1 MNDIRLLDCTL
12 RDGGYVNDWNFG
24 HDNLVSIFERLV
36 DANVDMIEIGFLDE
50 RRPFD
55 INRSIMP
62 DTDSVARIYGKLDR
76 KQTMVVGMIDYGTC
90 SMEQIR
96 PCSESFLDGIRVIF
110 KKHLREVAF
119 AFCKGLKEK
128 GYKVFAQLVAVTSY
142 DDEEMM
148 DVVRLANEVKPYAVS
163 MVDTYGLMH
172 QNNLL
177 HYFHL
182 LDTHLNAEIG
192 LGYHAHN
199 NFQMGYANCIA
210 MLSNQ
215 IDRMLIVDGSIYG
228 MGKSAGNVPIELVA
242 MYMNNA
248 LGKRYHISQILEAI
262 DANISQFYHP
272 ATWGYNMFYYVAAF
286 NDCHPE
292 YVSYLMN
299 KRTLSIKSINEILGK
314 LQGEKKLLFDKNV
327 IETLYV
333 EYQKKDVND
342 AQDRERLK
350 EKLSGRKILL
360 IGSGVTI
367 KTQRERISGF
377 IKDNGPVIISINYVP
392 EEFTPDYI
400 FLSNSKRY
408 VQLATRLSQEK
419 FTLIATSNLTGT
431 KEAAFD
437 YVLNFSSLMDSEA
450 EIVDNP
456 LIMLLKALID
466 LACQE
471 VTLAGFD
478 GYSGEA
484 SNYYNSSMEYDFAK
498 NMAEYLNQYTTT
510 FLKEIRNRL
519 RVIFLTDSRYE
530 GAGQGGDE
538 VVSLSG
544 CVQGGKDEN

>member
-1 MNDIRLLDCTL
+1 MNDIQLLDCTL

-36 DANVDMIEIGFLDE
+36 DANVDIIEIGFLDE

-62 DTDSVARIYGKLDR
+62 DTDSVVRIYGKLDR
-76 KQTMVVGMIDYGTC
+76 KQAMVVGMIDYGTC
-90 SMEQIR
+90 SMEHIR

-110 KKHLREVAF
+110 KKHLREPAF

-128 GYKVFAQLVAVTSY
+128 GYKVFAQLVSVTSY

-182 LDTHLNAEIG
+182 LDAHLDAEIG

-210 MLSNQ
+210 MLSNR
-215 IDRMLIVDGSIYG
+215 IDRLMIVDGSIYG

-242 MYMNNA
+242 MHMNNA
-248 LGKRYHISQILEAI
+248 LGKHYHISQILEAI

-272 ATWGYNMFYYVAAF
+272 ATWGYNMFYYIAAF

-292 YVSYLMN
+292 YVSYLMH
-299 KRTLSIKSINEILGK
+299 KRTLSIKSMNEILGK
-314 LQGEKKLLFDKNV
+314 LRGEEKLLYDKSV
-327 IETLYV
+327 IEALYV

-342 AQDRERLK
+342 ADDKARLGK
-350 EKLSGRKILL
+350 ELSGRKILL
-360 IGSGVTI
+360 IGPGVTV
-367 KTQRERISGF
+367 KTQRERIRGF
-377 IKDNGPVIISINYVP
+377 IKDNSPTVISINYVP
-392 EEFTPDYI
+392 EEFAPDYI

-419 FTLIATSNLTGT
+419 FALIATSNLTGT
-431 KEAAFD
+431 REAAFD

-450 EIVDNP
+450 EIVDNS
-456 LIMLLKALID
+456 LVMLLKALVG
-466 LACQE
+466 LGCRK

-478 GYSGEA
+478 GYSSEA
-484 SNYYNSSMEYDFAK
+484 SNYYNSNMEYDFAK
-498 NMAEYLNQYTTT
+498 NMAEYLNQYTNA
-510 FLKEIRNRL
+510 FLKEVRDRL
-519 RVIFLTDSRYE
+519 QVTFLTDSRYE
-530 GAGQGGDE
+530 G
-538 VVSLSG
+538 
-544 CVQGGKDEN
+544 